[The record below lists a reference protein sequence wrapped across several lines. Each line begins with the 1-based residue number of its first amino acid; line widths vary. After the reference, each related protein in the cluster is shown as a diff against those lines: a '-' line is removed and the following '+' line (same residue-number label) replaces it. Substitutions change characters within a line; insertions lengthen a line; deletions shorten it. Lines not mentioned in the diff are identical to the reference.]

1 MLDRRWWLHSV
12 LLYLV
17 LPWVHFSG
25 HSCLQGH
32 LGKTL
37 GGLLGPLPGWAGN
50 IPAVLWLTT
59 LALILGHSQRFRKP
73 EGALQLGNLAL
84 HVFFVV
90 IGIWSRVSEI
100 IAVGAGVFLY
110 TVVVVG
116 LHGLFVYGLGRAL
129 KFDVASLSVASQA
142 AVGGPSSALAIAVSR
157 GWPGLILPGIVVGL
171 VGYAVGNYLGFS
183 IAYLVRRLG
192 VGL

>member
-1 MLDRRWWLHSV
+1 MYSYVV
-12 LLYLV
+12 L
-17 LPWVHFSG
+17 
-25 HSCLQGH
+25 
-32 LGKTL
+32 
-37 GGLLGPLPGWAGN
+37 
-50 IPAVLWLTT
+50 
-59 LALILGHSQRFRKP
+59 
-73 EGALQLGNLAL
+73 
-84 HVFFVV
+84 
-90 IGIWSRVSEI
+90 GIWARVSEI

-116 LHGLFVYGLGRAL
+116 LHGLFVYGLGRAPL